1 MNTKLL
7 ISKEKREIA
16 KNLKK
21 IFNDYKHTETNLVV
35 CKGMIGYGALDNPIA
50 AEASLDLASY
60 DKDAVVVYKFNDGDI
75 PWLKTAEDLRQE
87 VIKWENEVYRYKKG
101 QKDLELAQLKYQFV
115 TDSMTEY
122 GIYNVSY
129 NDQSNSSYMFLGQAI
144 ARYLPREDIYKRIT
158 YTLDNYDRV
167 VLDLKGL
174 NKNTTRLTR
183 ADHIE
188 LIIAEWL
195 GIDEDKEFA
204 TWTET
209 VQKHLRLNRRVLTN
223 D

>member
-35 CKGMIGYGALDNPIA
+35 CKGMIGYGALDNPIT
-50 AEASLDLASY
+50 AEARIDLKSY
-60 DKDAVVVYKFNDGDI
+60 STDARIVYKFGDSDI
-75 PWLKTAEDLRQE
+75 PWLYTAEDLRQE
-87 VIKWENEVYRYKKG
+87 VTKWENEVYRYNEG
-101 QKDLELAQLKYQFV
+101 QKELELAQLKYQFV
-115 TDSMTEY
+115 ADSMTEY

-129 NDQSNSSYMFLGQAI
+129 NDQSNASYMFLGQAI
-144 ARYLPREDIYKRIT
+144 ARYLPNEDIYKRIT

-167 VLDLKGL
+167 VLDRKGL
-174 NKNTTRLTR
+174 NKNTTHITR

-195 GIDEDKEFA
+195 DIDENKEFA
-204 TWTET
+204 AWTET
-209 VQKHLRLNRRVLTN
+209 VQKHLRLNRRELTN
-223 D
+223 G